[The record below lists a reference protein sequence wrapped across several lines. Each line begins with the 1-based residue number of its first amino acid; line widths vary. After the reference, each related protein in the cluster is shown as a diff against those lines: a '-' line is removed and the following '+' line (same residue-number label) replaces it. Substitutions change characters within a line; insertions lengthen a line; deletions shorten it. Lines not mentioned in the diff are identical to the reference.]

1 MKLKEFG
8 IVIRTIG
15 IICLLLF
22 IVYSNVKLIP
32 LSIII
37 MITIGYLCSAISC
50 SAKLFEPSIKHH
62 KIVNYFIALL
72 GFVFIIKTQWAQ
84 AFDFRLAG

>member
-15 IICLLLF
+15 IICFFLF
-22 IVYSNVKLIP
+22 IVYSNANLIP
-32 LSIII
+32 LSIVI

-50 SAKLFEPSIKHH
+50 TAKLFSPSIKHH
-62 KIVNYFIALL
+62 KLVNYIIALM
-72 GFVFIIKTQWAQ
+72 GIIVIVKHYSSA
-84 AFDFRLAG
+84 L

>member
-1 MKLKEFG
+1 MIYYMMKLKEFA

-15 IICLLLF
+15 IIYLFVLLITTNL
-22 IVYSNVKLIP
+22 SIP

-50 SAKLFEPSIKHH
+50 SAKLFSPSIKHH
-62 KIVNYFIALL
+62 KLVNYFIALMGIVVIVKHYSSAL
-72 GFVFIIKTQWAQ
+72 
-84 AFDFRLAG
+84 